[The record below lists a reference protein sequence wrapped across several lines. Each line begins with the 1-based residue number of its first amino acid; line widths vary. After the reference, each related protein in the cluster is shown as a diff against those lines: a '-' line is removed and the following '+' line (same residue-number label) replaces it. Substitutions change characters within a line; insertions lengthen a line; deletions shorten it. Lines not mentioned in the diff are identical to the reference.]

1 MNQPALQQSC
11 ETTHSILTNLKGIF
25 YIQIMLLLT
34 TILIACFLLSCW
46 IGYKQFFSLEV
57 LNQRLIINSFLVVM
71 AVLTAMTVLHWM
83 EIFTQQLASGLT
95 MAIYSAAAGFFLGY
109 GTKLVTVRT
118 KAGNVE
124 YMYRSFWTDTAPNL
138 IAIILVA
145 FGVYRTGIIPFGPFT
160 GIGITSGISLI
171 AFGFWGYTI
180 RVVPEFR
187 GKGLLFLDQYVRWEK
202 LVAYQWLEE
211 ETIEIDYLTA
221 EGKLT
226 SFSTFI
232 PEEDRLYL
240 ERILAKKLKENEE
253 RREQQLQEAK

>member
-1 MNQPALQQSC
+1 
-11 ETTHSILTNLKGIF
+11 
-25 YIQIMLLLT
+25 MLLLII
-34 TILIACFLLSCW
+34 ILAACFSLCCW
-46 IGYKQFFSLEV
+46 VGYKQFFSLEV
-57 LNQRLIINSFLVVM
+57 LNQRLIINSFLVLM
-71 AVLTAMTVLHWM
+71 AALTAMTVLHWM
-83 EIFTQQLASGLT
+83 EIFTRQLASGMT
-95 MAIYSAAAGFFLGY
+95 MGIYSAAAGFFVGY
-109 GTKLVTVRT
+109 GTKLVSVRN
-118 KAGNVE
+118 KAGSVE

-145 FGVYRTGIIPFGPFT
+145 FGVYRTGIVPFGPFT

-187 GKGLLFLDQYVRWEK
+187 NNGLLFLDQYVPWK
-202 LVAYQWLEE
+202 KVVTYQWLEE

-221 EGKLT
+221 EEKLT

-253 RREQQLQEAK
+253 RREQQLQEMK